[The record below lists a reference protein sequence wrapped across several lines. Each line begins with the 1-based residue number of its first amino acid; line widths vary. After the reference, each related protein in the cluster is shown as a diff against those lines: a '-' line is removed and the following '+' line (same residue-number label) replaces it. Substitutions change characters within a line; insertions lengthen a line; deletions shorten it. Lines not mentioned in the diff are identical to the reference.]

1 MDYLSFKDQILSCI
15 PNFLL
20 FDRTSLLPSPSN
32 CNHLVYSEVQVG
44 QAPRDPKKTPLGS
57 PEREA
62 WSFSQKQKIVY
73 MDPRSYDAFKAQTNF
88 LFDCYYDSAADELQ
102 YLQSW
107 LNNDVWMNKS
117 DLAKFQR
124 LAATVV
130 HRVSLHVKLDAL
142 EDASLALR
150 AALADKR
157 ALVVQ
162 KLQTLRK
169 VLGCFRQAQDQYSN
183 ALKVYQSEGGK
194 KPREPTL
201 DNCVGILRAL
211 FASWTCDYVLPA
223 SPVSTISA
231 KQLPVSTSTSIP
243 FEAIPSSPEQ
253 TSPSPDT
260 SVAPSKLRKN
270 PERSVTVVVKP
281 GCSCRCKSAQKVA
294 TKRPTGSTPV
304 SSPRSSSPALCP
316 PSSPISRV
324 PHPASPSPNPASPCS
339 TKARPYIP
347 PHRRNQFTAQF
358 GPGILPT
365 PLPILPSS
373 PPPFVASPIFPA
385 VPPCVHPPPGWE
397 ELLFYQRLQHM
408 ALAFAASRFSMA
420 SADFPS
426 GCAMPWT
433 CPVA

>member
-1 MDYLSFKDQILSCI
+1 MDYPSFHNELSSLIPHFLAFDQ
-15 PNFLL
+15 
-20 FDRTSLLPSPSN
+20 TSLLFNPSDR
-32 CNHLVYSEVQVG
+32 NHPRYSGVQVK
-44 QAPRDPKKTPLGS
+44 QAPCEPKNTYPGF
-57 PEREA
+57 PEYKA
-62 WSFSQKQKIVY
+62 WSLLQAQKIVY
-73 MDPRSYDAFKAQTNF
+73 IDPQCYAAFKSQTNF
-88 LFDCYYDSAADELQ
+88 LLECHSGSEANEMQ
-102 YLQSW
+102 YLQSL
-107 LNNDVWMNKS
+107 LNKDVWLNKS

-130 HRVSLHVKLDAL
+130 YRLSVLVKLEAL
-142 EDASLALR
+142 ENASLAVR

-157 ALVVQ
+157 ALVVR
-162 KLQTLRK
+162 KLEMLRK
-169 VLGCFRQAQDQYSN
+169 LLGRFRLAQDQYSN
-183 ALKVYQSEGGK
+183 ALKVYQSTGGK

-211 FASWTCDYVLPA
+211 FASWTCDDVPPA

-231 KQLPVSTSTSIP
+231 EQL
-243 FEAIPSSPEQ
+243 PSSPEQ

-294 TKRPTGSTPV
+294 TKGPTGSTPV

-324 PHPASPSPNPASPCS
+324 PRPASPSPNPASPCS